1 MRQGRRAYPARSVPT
16 PCDATGSQLR
26 DSTPWTTDESL
37 LLSNA
42 RRITS
47 DVKNV
52 RKSNTPD
59 YPLGDPKVDLF
70 SFEPGSPR
78 TTAEFT
84 LEGDEVVLYRWQIGS
99 PPMEIERLP
108 LSAWLADIDFA
119 AAKEDNEFDED
130 LDPPPVDEAFLL
142 LELDWRVSCVST
154 ASGITISTTPQDDGS
169 VDQDNHWRSFGLEPG
184 SSIQEQWI
192 RSAASA
198 EKWIRN
204 SKSTGVIDRYGNF
217 SEVDTEHL
225 NILKF
230 LLAAEWTSSSFS
242 SDRAGWHSTN
252 NPPAR
257 SFLTADFL
265 AARDTNDLDIV
276 RSRIEAVES
285 FTRRHGMIGPLR
297 SVRVATEYLEETG
310 QPTIGYYL
318 VALKN
323 FGEELR
329 GFFVRPDRTAAKL
342 STRQAQKYRLRY
354 FERALIHDA
363 QPSSPKL
370 FALNFRE
377 MAHPVTEYG
386 GFTAA
391 IAPNDVDS
399 WFSNPVAAN
408 IADKHQLKP
417 LETHN
422 YSGSESKFYRL
433 ARMQCADAV
442 IGTLHDYLTRC
453 VPFPTRTELVS
464 WSLSCLPG
472 GQGDNRRSS
481 TGVLACLSIAMTAVL
496 TLLKDPRSD
505 RSAGTSSLATW
516 SWVRMTTFGSFG
528 YSDATR
534 GPTSSLL
541 TTASSARESA

>member
-1 MRQGRRAYPARSVPT
+1 M
-16 PCDATGSQLR
+16 
-26 DSTPWTTDESL
+26 
-37 LLSNA
+37 
-42 RRITS
+42 
-47 DVKNV
+47 KNV

-142 LELDWRVSCVST
+142 LELGWRVSCVST

-192 RSAASA
+192 RPAASA

-323 FGEELR
+323 GKCYIGETVNFRSRLATHQRNFGEELR
-329 GFFVRPDRTAAKL
+329 GFFVRPDRTAAK
-342 STRQAQKYRLRY
+342 
-354 FERALIHDA
+354 
-363 QPSSPKL
+363 P
-370 FALNFRE
+370 
-377 MAHPVTEYG
+377 
-386 GFTAA
+386 
-391 IAPNDVDS
+391 
-399 WFSNPVAAN
+399 
-408 IADKHQLKP
+408 
-417 LETHN
+417 
-422 YSGSESKFYRL
+422 
-433 ARMQCADAV
+433 
-442 IGTLHDYLTRC
+442 C

-505 RSAGTSSLATW
+505 RSGGTSSLATW